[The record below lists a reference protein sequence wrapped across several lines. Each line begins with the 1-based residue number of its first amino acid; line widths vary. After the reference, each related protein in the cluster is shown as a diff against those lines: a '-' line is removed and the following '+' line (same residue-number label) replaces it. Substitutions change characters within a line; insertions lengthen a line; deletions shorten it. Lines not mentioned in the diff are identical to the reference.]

1 MKKKSAQKSSGVKCL
16 VIGDPHF
23 RRNYILDGEEFAS
36 KSVSKARELSPEFI
50 VVMGDTLDTFETVHV
65 PTHRIAVKWL
75 DELSEIAHVYLLIGN
90 HDYINASQY
99 LSDMHIF
106 TPLKKWKNLTVV
118 DRPIYR
124 EYRDKSFVFCPYVEK
139 GRLVEALDTL
149 LSEEEQMWE
158 MADCVFCHQE
168 IRGCQMGAKI
178 STDGDEWNEE
188 YPPLICGHIH
198 NSQIFGNVYMPGAPY
213 QHSYGDNPNKKLW
226 MVNFDSDSEDGLDI
240 QEIDLCMRVK
250 KTIHMNIEDVRKFNP
265 QLTRKHDVRLSLKG
279 TSEQFR
285 VFREGEFYRTLRDG
299 GVKFSYVKLASE
311 PEEET
316 SSKKSRGE
324 TTYTSVLKK
333 VVGTKNSNVQ
343 KIYKDIVGED
353 IEDIREDRI
362 KIIFVDDTDDESA
375 LIEDGVIFTYHTD
388 DEE

>member
-1 MKKKSAQKSSGVKCL
+1 MKKKSAQKSSGLKCL

-36 KSVSKARELSPEFI
+36 KSVLKAQELNPDFI

-90 HDYINASQY
+90 HDYINASQF

-118 DRPIYR
+118 DKPIYR
-124 EYRDKSFVFCPYVEK
+124 EYREKSFVFCPYVEK
-139 GRLVEALDTL
+139 GRLIEALDTL

-168 IRGCQMGAKI
+168 IRGCQMGGKI
-178 STDGDEWNEE
+178 SSDGDEWSEE

-198 NSQIFGNVYMPGAPY
+198 NSQIFGNVYMPGSAY
-213 QHSYGDNPNKKLW
+213 QHSYGDTPNKKLW
-226 MVNFDSDSEDGLDI
+226 MVNFDSDEDIGFDI
-240 QEIDLCMRVK
+240 EEVDLGMRIK
-250 KTIHMNIEDVRKFNP
+250 KTVRMNIEDVKNFNP
-265 QLTRKHDVRLSLKG
+265 KLVRKHDVKLTLKG

-285 VFREGEFYRTLRDG
+285 VFRDGETYKSLRSN

-311 PEEET
+311 PEEES
-316 SSKKSRGE
+316 SSKKTRGE
-324 TTYTSVLKK
+324 TTYMSVLKK
-333 VVGTKNSNVQ
+333 VVESKNRNIQ
-343 KIYKDIVGED
+343 KIYRDVVGE
-353 IEDIREDRI
+353 ELEESHEGV
-362 KIIFVDDTDDESA
+362 KFIFVNDTDDESA

>member
-1 MKKKSAQKSSGVKCL
+1 MKKKSAQKSSGLKCL

-36 KSVSKARELSPEFI
+36 KSVSKARELNPDFI

-90 HDYINASQY
+90 HDYINASQF

-118 DRPIYR
+118 DKPIYR
-124 EYRDKSFVFCPYVEK
+124 EYREKSFVFCPYVEK
-139 GRLVEALDTL
+139 GRLIEALDTL

-168 IRGCQMGAKI
+168 IRGCQMGGKL
-178 STDGDEWNEE
+178 SSDGDEWSEE

-198 NSQIFGNVYMPGAPY
+198 NSQIFGNVYMPGSAY
-213 QHSYGDNPNKKLW
+213 QHSYGDTPNKKLW
-226 MVNFDSDSEDGLDI
+226 LVDFESDTDIGFDI
-240 QEIDLCMRVK
+240 QEVDLGMRIK
-250 KTIHMNIEDVRKFNP
+250 KTVRMNIEDVKNFNP
-265 QLTRKHDVRLSLKG
+265 KLARKHDVRLTLKG

-285 VFREGEFYRTLRDG
+285 VFRDGETYRSLRSN

-311 PEEET
+311 PEEES
-316 SSKKSRGE
+316 SSKKTRGE
-324 TTYTSVLKK
+324 TTYMSVLKK
-333 VVGTKNSNVQ
+333 VVESKNRNIQ
-343 KIYKDIVGED
+343 KIYRDVVGEE
-353 IEDIREDRI
+353 IEDIRDGV
-362 KIIFVDDTDDESA
+362 KFIFVDDTDDESA